1 MNLVGYIRVS
11 TEDQRF
17 GMEAQERAIK
27 TECEHKGWT
36 LVDVYQDRL
45 SGRSMARPGLAGAL
59 EAIKSGQAEGLIV
72 SKLDRLSRSI
82 LDFANLV
89 AQAREEGWNIVALDL
104 GVDLSTPAGEFMAT
118 VMAAMAQWERRII
131 GQRTKDGLA
140 AAVASGVRL
149 GRPSVVPLDVL
160 ETIREKQH
168 AGMTPTQIARELNQ
182 AGVPTAHGGAAWYHT
197 TVKKILCTSSS
208 S

>member
-1 MNLVGYIRVS
+1 MNLIGYLRVS
-11 TEDQRF
+11 TEDQNY
-17 GMEAQERAIK
+17 GLEAQSRAIEA
-27 TECEHKGWT
+27 ECQHKGWT
-36 LVDVYQDRL
+36 LVGTYQDRL
-45 SGRSMARPGLAGAL
+45 SGKSMARPGLAGAL
-59 EAIKSGQAEGLIV
+59 AQIAAGEADGLIV

-89 AQAREEGWNIVALDL
+89 AQAREEGWNIVAMDL

-160 ETIREKQH
+160 ETIREKQA
-168 AGMTPTQIARELNQ
+168 AGMGPTAIARELN
-182 AGVPTAHGGAAWYHT
+182 ATGVPTAHGGAAWHHT
-197 TVKKILCTSSS
+197 TVKKILCSTS
-208 S
+208 

>member
-1 MNLVGYIRVS
+1 
-11 TEDQRF
+11 
-17 GMEAQERAIK
+17 
-27 TECEHKGWT
+27 
-36 LVDVYQDRL
+36 
-45 SGRSMARPGLAGAL
+45 
-59 EAIKSGQAEGLIV
+59 
-72 SKLDRLSRSI
+72 
-82 LDFANLV
+82 
-89 AQAREEGWNIVALDL
+89 
-104 GVDLSTPAGEFMAT
+104 
-118 VMAAMAQWERRII
+118 MAAMAQWERRII

>member
-1 MNLVGYIRVS
+1 MNLVGYTRVS

>member
-1 MNLVGYIRVS
+1 
-11 TEDQRF
+11 
-17 GMEAQERAIK
+17 MEAQERAIK